1 MKKSLRIKL
10 CVTGFC
16 LILLF
21 VILNILFTYLWMSP
35 FSMRLTAN
43 QMEKIADAMKSQM
56 DLSEDVFQN
65 YIEEIDEDY
74 NTTVT
79 IFDSEKKIIAT
90 TSSVKERKNKLG
102 AITERLFDENADALE
117 KGKAVRYFKEKN
129 VIRIKNDEEI
139 NMENGTEIIAQK
151 IGRQDNN
158 NESIRIFMIKK
169 VGENRYVVLYRTF
182 RSFYNATFAAILF
195 DILAGGVIIIIGIF
209 VVWRLSNYVVKPVKE
224 ITGVAENI
232 ANLQFDTK
240 APEHGKD
247 EIGQLGISINRMSSH
262 LESNLVQLQEDIENR
277 KKLVRNLSHEIK
289 SPVAVIMGYADRM
302 KAVISKNPEKAVQ
315 YCEIISNESA
325 RIDILVKEMLD
336 FSKME
341 QRMEEL
347 NLETIPVKSLLEKV
361 VSRIKEENFEMAF
374 SIQIK
379 GGEDCIA
386 ADYGLMERAIYN
398 LVNNAVS
405 HGASETLAIT
415 ITGQSVEGKYVFRVH
430 NTGSHIPEEELP
442 YIWDAFY
449 KVDKARVRNKNGC
462 GVGLSIVREI
472 VEAHHG
478 SFEAGND
485 TEGVFFELMIPMI
498 DFTNSE
504 QKIEKIQSYS

>member
-1 MKKSLRIKL
+1 MKKSLKIKL

-43 QMEKIADAMKSQM
+43 QMEKLADAMKSQM
-56 DLSEDVFQN
+56 DLSEDEFQN
-65 YIEEIDEDY
+65 YIEQIDEDY
-74 NTTVT
+74 STTVT

-102 AITERLFDENADALE
+102 SITERLFNENVDMLE

-129 VIRIKNDEEI
+129 LIGIKNDEEK
-139 NMENGTEIIAQK
+139 NRKKGTETIAQK
-151 IGRQDNN
+151 IGRQDNS

-169 VGENRYVVLYRTF
+169 VGENRYVVLHRTF
-182 RSFYNATFAAILF
+182 RSFYNATSAAILF
-195 DILAGGVIIIIGIF
+195 DILAGVVIIIIGIF
-209 VVWRLSNYVVKPVKE
+209 VVWHLSNYVVKPIKE

-247 EIGQLGISINRMSSH
+247 EIGQLGSSINRMSEH
-262 LESNLVQLQEDIENR
+262 LEKNLIQLQEDIDNR

-302 KAVISKNPEKAVQ
+302 KAIVSKNPEKAVQ
-315 YCEIISNESA
+315 YCEIISNEST
-325 RIDILVKEMLD
+325 RIDVLVKEMLD

-347 NLETIPVKSLLEKV
+347 NLETIPVKEMLENV
-361 VSRIKEENFEMAF
+361 AARIREENVEKELLVEVNCEETKIVAD
-374 SIQIK
+374 K
-379 GGEDCIA
+379 G
-386 ADYGLMERAIYN
+386 LLERAIYN
-398 LVNNAVS
+398 LVNNAVR
-405 HGASETLAIT
+405 HGASEELT
-415 ITGQSVEGKYVFRVH
+415 ITLTGQCTEGKYVFRVH

-485 TEGVFFELMIPMI
+485 KTGVFFALMIPM
-498 DFTNSE
+498 
-504 QKIEKIQSYS
+504 KPIEI

>member
-139 NMENGTEIIAQK
+139 NTENGTEIIAQK

-169 VGENRYVVLYRTF
+169 VGENRYVVLHRTF

-347 NLETIPVKSLLEKV
+347 NLETIPVKQMFEDV
-361 VSRIKEENFEMAF
+361 ATRIREENVEKEFVVVTNCEE
-374 SIQIK
+374 IK
-379 GGEDCIA
+379 IV
-386 ADYGLMERAIYN
+386 ADKGLLERAIYN

-405 HGASETLAIT
+405 HGGAEALT
-415 ITGQSVEGKYVFRVH
+415 ITLTGKCTGENYVFRVH

-485 TEGVFFELMIPMI
+485 KTGVFFTLMIPVKPTEM
-498 DFTNSE
+498 
-504 QKIEKIQSYS
+504 